1 MIWFFPLQQIPL
13 RTRIPDINFDRCTI
27 FICLASQLSVREL
40 IRPISQILSAQ
51 LIRMCYLSEIQ
62 FQRAFYYISPW
73 LLLNIFINGGRI
85 LIMEILQK
93 LLCVLFL
100 DLFDLVL
107 RYPRHR
113 KNFLFLGF
121 FFGDKNNSVVIT
133 IIWGNAANVESFFV
147 GCYWRTSIFF
157 LQGQKIWVLSVGLFV
172 DVYCPQSGKK
182 REFSSHHSWDF
193 VPVCVFLSLDQHLRN
208 FNYLFVFRFRSNLN
222 WVALLK

>member
-13 RTRIPDINFDRCTI
+13 RTRILDINFDRCTI

-100 DLFDLVL
+100 DLFDLV
-107 RYPRHR
+107 
-113 KNFLFLGF
+113 
-121 FFGDKNNSVVIT
+121 
-133 IIWGNAANVESFFV
+133 
-147 GCYWRTSIFF
+147 
-157 LQGQKIWVLSVGLFV
+157 
-172 DVYCPQSGKK
+172 
-182 REFSSHHSWDF
+182 
-193 VPVCVFLSLDQHLRN
+193 
-208 FNYLFVFRFRSNLN
+208 
-222 WVALLK
+222 